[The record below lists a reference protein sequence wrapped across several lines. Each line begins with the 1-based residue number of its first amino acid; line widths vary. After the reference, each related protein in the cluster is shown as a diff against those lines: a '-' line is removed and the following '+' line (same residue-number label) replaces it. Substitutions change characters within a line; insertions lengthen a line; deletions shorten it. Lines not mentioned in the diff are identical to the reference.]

1 MRPMKSPNF
10 LVRMT
15 VLVGVGLLT
24 SLTPAQAG
32 PPAERH
38 RELVR
43 LVRQDC
49 GSCHGLTLSGGL
61 GPSLLPEVMADKP
74 PEAMVATILYGRPGT
89 AMPGWSQFMN
99 EAEAEW
105 VVEALMAGF
114 PQDEAGRAK

>member
-15 VLVGVGLLT
+15 VLVGAGLLT
-24 SLTPAQAG
+24 SLTPVQAE

-61 GPSLLPEVMADKP
+61 GPSLLPEVMAAKP